1 MQRWDPAVKGKALRL
16 KGRSAVAVRWED
28 AAGFRRLELES
39 GCFLTDE
46 LAATVL
52 KVRCW
57 DPKGPSAAQGV
68 VTTDVNLPLGAL
80 MHTFCTRCCDH

>member
-1 MQRWDPAVKGKALRL
+1 MATCSPLHIPRVQRWDPAIKGKALRL

-28 AAGFRRLELES
+28 ATGIECLELES

-52 KVRCW
+52 KVRSW
-57 DPKGPSAAQGV
+57 VLNGTQS
-68 VTTDVNLPLGAL
+68 
-80 MHTFCTRCCDH
+80 CTGHCDQ